1 MKVYTVKCPKCG
13 DRIYSRARHDFRYCS
28 CNYLFVDGG
37 FEYTRIGAESL
48 DNIDAKE
55 IDIDVT
61 EKELYDDWNKN
72 INKYGII
79 KNNYEKDI

>member
-55 IDIDVT
+55 IVYYLMITLWRMAITKICYMYTEENDVC
-61 EKELYDDWNKN
+61 YF
-72 INKYGII
+72 
-79 KNNYEKDI
+79 